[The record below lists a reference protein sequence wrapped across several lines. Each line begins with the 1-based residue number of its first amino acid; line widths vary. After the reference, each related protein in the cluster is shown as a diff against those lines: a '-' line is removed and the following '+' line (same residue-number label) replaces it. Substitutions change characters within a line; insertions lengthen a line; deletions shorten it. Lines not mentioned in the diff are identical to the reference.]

1 MFTRINIGD
10 RERALVI
17 RSGRFLKILE
27 PGTHFVFAMPFTV
40 DVERHSINDRKLSST
55 WTEFLVK
62 ERRELAERYFVIVET
77 GDREVAIIYADGKFA
92 EILGPGSRAL
102 YWKSAASIG
111 VRVIDV
117 FAEPEVPR
125 EALRS
130 IAYAG
135 NFPLITGALVEEGK
149 AGLLFLENRYVRSL
163 GPGMYAFWKPASP
176 RVEGFD
182 LRVQTLEVTGQEIL
196 TKDKVSLRVNITA
209 EYRIS
214 DPVALRMSVA
224 SSQEHLHRSLQLAL
238 RRSLGAMT
246 LEDLLARKTEVE
258 PEVAADI
265 RADFA
270 AIGVELRSLALKDI
284 VLPGDMRE
292 MLNQVVAAEKQA
304 QANLIRRREETAATR
319 SLLNTAKL
327 MEDNPILVRL
337 KELET
342 LEKLTTKVERIH
354 VSGGFDGLL
363 SELLPKGKP

>member
-1 MFTRINIGD
+1 MFTRITVGD

-27 PGTHFVFAMPFTV
+27 PGTHILFSLPFTV
-40 DVERHSINDRKLSST
+40 DVERHTLADRKLKST
-55 WTEFLVK
+55 WAEFLVK

-77 GDREVAIIYADGKFA
+77 GDREVAVVYADGKFL

-117 FAEPEVPR
+117 FVEPEVPR
-125 EALRS
+125 EVLRS
-130 IAYAG
+130 IAQTGA
-135 NFPLITGALVEEGK
+135 FPLIVGALVEEGK
-149 AGLLFLENRYVRSL
+149 TGLLFLENRFVRQL
-163 GPGMYAFWKPASP
+163 QPGMYAFWKPASP

-182 LRVQTLEVTGQEIL
+182 LRAQTLDVTGQEIL
-196 TKDKVSLRVNITA
+196 TKDEVSLRVNISA
-209 EYRIS
+209 EYRIT
-214 DPVALRMSVA
+214 DPVALRMTVA
-224 SSQEHLHRSLQLAL
+224 SSQEHLHRALQLAL

-246 LEDLLARKTEVE
+246 LEELLARKTEVE
-258 PEVAADI
+258 PEVASDL
-265 RADFA
+265 RAGFA
-270 AIGVELRSLALKDI
+270 AIGVELRSIALKDI
-284 VLPGDMRE
+284 VLPGEMRE

-327 MEDNPILVRL
+327 MEGNPVLVRL
-337 KELET
+337 KELEA
-342 LEKLTTKVERIH
+342 LEKLTAKVERIH

-363 SELLPKGKP
+363 DELLPKGKS